1 MFSAIK
7 DGSIIHILNKREKL
21 TYNVGRVISVKNSQF
36 NNNFYQNGQYFNGE
50 IDISVDVNGKQID
63 FGKVPSS
70 QNIAYY
76 DNGNTIISENSENII
91 NEVRNAIQISDS
103 VLNTIDY
110 HKSVKVDGED
120 ILKKLDPRFAKEKDR
135 DEEINNLSKRMDN
148 VDVTLKQIVSLLSKP
163 ENK

>member
-21 TYNVGRVISVKNSQF
+21 TYSIGRVISVKNPQF

-63 FGKVPSS
+63 FGKVPPS

-103 VLNTIDY
+103 ILNTVDY
-110 HKSVKVDGED
+110 HKSIKVDGED
-120 ILKKLDPRFAKEKDR
+120 ILKQLDPRFAKEKDR
-135 DEEINNLSKRMDN
+135 DEEINNLNKRMDN